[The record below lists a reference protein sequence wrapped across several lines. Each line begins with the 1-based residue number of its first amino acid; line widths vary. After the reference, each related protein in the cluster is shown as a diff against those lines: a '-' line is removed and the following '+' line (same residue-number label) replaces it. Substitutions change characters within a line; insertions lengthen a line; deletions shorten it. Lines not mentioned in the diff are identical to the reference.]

1 MFKSA
6 RKFPIAA
13 HIAGPAIVL
22 CSLPGLASA
31 QDATWLLAPGT
42 PDFNTS
48 TNWNPVAP
56 PAGPTGTATFDASS
70 ATTISFSQATSVG
83 TFFFNAGALSYT
95 FTPPPPSPPPPTPPT
110 PPRPPPIPPHPTP
123 HPLPPPIPPPSP
135 PPHFFSPLPP
145 PPPPFSHQL
154 PPPPLFLP
162 NFPISPHPPRHPPT
176 LTPAPPYPSTT
187 LTITGGGIEGAT
199 AANAPTF
206 NSGFPGIDF
215 EAGTAGP
222 AVFNNHR

>member
-95 FTPPPPSPPPPTPPT
+95 F
-110 PPRPPPIPPHPTP
+110 
-123 HPLPPPIPPPSP
+123 
-135 PPHFFSPLPP
+135 
-145 PPPPFSHQL
+145 
-154 PPPPLFLP
+154 
-162 NFPISPHPPRHPPT
+162 N
-176 LTPAPPYPSTT
+176 PSTT

-215 EAGTAGP
+215 QAGTAGP